1 MRKRLL
7 GSLIGLLASAGLA
20 LAEEVMILPAAATT
34 QECSTICQPP
44 CVCAC
49 DGCDDCEASRP
60 CWWFGTEYLMW
71 WFKDQNVPTPLIT
84 TGPAAGGGVLGTPGT
99 TRIDPSSYDYHTVSG
114 LRLNAGRWFNEERSL
129 GLESSAFLFERVS
142 SGAVASDFSGQTL
155 IAQPFVT
162 PGGNAAI
169 PASAPGAFG
178 GGVGIMTNNRLWG
191 SEINAIHARPSRRE
205 GLNVTTMLGF
215 RYLDLDETL
224 QIVSPAFN
232 LPGNVPVGQFTQFSD
247 AFGAHNQ
254 FYGGQL
260 GTRFDYQTGR
270 FFINGLVKVG
280 LGSTHQSVTINGAFL
295 AQAPGGAPTVT
306 PGGIYTGA
314 TNIGR
319 FTQDEF
325 SVIPELQL
333 NVGYQLRPRIRT
345 YVGYNFLYWSDV
357 VRPGEQI
364 DPIAIGGGHPIPLM
378 NRTDFW
384 AHGVSFGVELRY

>member
-1 MRKRLL
+1 MRKGLL
-7 GSLIGLLASAGLA
+7 GSIIGLLASAGLA
-20 LAEEVMILPAAATT
+20 LADDEIILPAAATA
-34 QECSTICQPP
+34 QECWTTCQEP
-44 CVCAC
+44 CVCMG
-49 DGCDDCEASRP
+49 DGCEGSRP
-60 CWWFGTEYLMW
+60 CWWLGTEYLMW
-71 WFKDQNVPTPLIT
+71 WFKDQDVPPPLIT

-99 TRIDPSSYDYHTVSG
+99 TRIDPNSYDYHTVSG
-114 LRLNAGRWFNEERSL
+114 LRLNAGRWFGDDRIF

-142 SGAVASDFSGQTL
+142 SGSVASDFTGATL
-155 IAQPFVT
+155 IAQPFVVA
-162 PGGNAAI
+162 GAGNAAI

-215 RYLDLDETL
+215 RYLDLNETL

-232 LPGNVPVGQFTQFSD
+232 LPGNPPTGQFTQFSD
-247 AFGAHNQ
+247 AWGAHNQ

-260 GTRFDYQTGR
+260 GTRFDYQSGR

-280 LGSTHQSVTINGAFL
+280 LGSTHQSVTINGSFVT
-295 AQAPGGAPTVT
+295 QPPGGAATVV

-325 SVIPELQL
+325 TVIPELQL
-333 NVGYQLRPRIRT
+333 NVGYQLRPRVRT

-364 DPIAIGGGHPIPLM
+364 DPVFGGGRPTPLM

-384 AHGVSFGVELRY
+384 AHGLSFGVELRY